1 VRLRLLAAFVAI
13 LALASACAAQTP
25 VDRALGSM
33 RQHREA
39 EAETILRKELEAH
52 PDNLPARRLLVRVL
66 GFRGDLDAARSEV
79 DELSKRLPEGDPGA
93 WIELGHAYELAHRF
107 EEALAAYD
115 EAAAR
120 SPASPA
126 GPREGGMRC
135 AHWGEVDAAAPRLEE
150 AVKRGAKDAEIFHV
164 LGLVR
169 LHQKNL
175 DGAEAAY
182 RQGLAADPNDPSNM
196 LGLAT
201 VAVTRDDAKSALA
214 AYDALLAKHPG
225 YAAGYLGRA
234 WALAKL
240 GRKAEATE
248 ALDRAEELGASPEH
262 VKKQRALVSSLP

>member
-1 VRLRLLAAFVAI
+1 MRLRLLSV
-13 LALASACAAQTP
+13 LVLASACAAQTP
-25 VDRALGSM
+25 VDRALGAM

-39 EAETILRKELEAH
+39 DAETILRQELDQH
-52 PDNLPARRLLVRVL
+52 PDDLPARRLLVRVL
-66 GFRGDLDAARSEV
+66 GFRGDLDAARAEV
-79 DELSKRLPEGDPGA
+79 DALSKRLPDGDPGA

-120 SPASPA
+120 APASPA

-135 AHWGEVDAAAPRLEE
+135 ARWGEVDAAAPRLEE
-150 AVKRGAKDAEIFHV
+150 AVKRGAKDAEVFHV

-182 RQGLAADPNDPSNM
+182 RQGLAVDPTDPANM

-201 VAVTRDDAKSALA
+201 VAVTRDDAKGALL
-214 AYDALLAKHPG
+214 AYDALLAKHPRYG
-225 YAAGYLGRA
+225 AGYLGRA
-234 WALAKL
+234 WALARL
-240 GRKAEATE
+240 GRKAEAKE
-248 ALDRAEELGASPEH
+248 ALDQAEELGASPEH
-262 VKKQRALVSSLP
+262 VKKQRELVNALP